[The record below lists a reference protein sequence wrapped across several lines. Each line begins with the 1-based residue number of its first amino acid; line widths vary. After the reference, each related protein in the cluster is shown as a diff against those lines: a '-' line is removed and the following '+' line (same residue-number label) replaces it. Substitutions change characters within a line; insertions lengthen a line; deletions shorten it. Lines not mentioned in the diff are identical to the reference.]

1 MATNAELQI
10 ALKEAG
16 RIVRGGRFLVIGSQ
30 SLLGT
35 FSHHELPAEAIASL
49 EFDVA
54 VFGDVESQAADRI
67 DGVLGEWSAFH
78 DQHGFYVQ
86 GVDVDTAV
94 LPEAWQKRL
103 VRVPV
108 LGAPDVEAVCLDP
121 HDTCAA
127 KLARNDERD
136 RLFVRALVVDGL
148 IDPSLLA
155 ERITSIPDDRLT
167 MARKRVVLTFVRS
180 LEPR

>member
-1 MATNAELQI
+1 MATNAELYV
-10 ALKEAG
+10 ALREAS

-30 SLLGT
+30 SVLGS
-35 FSHHELPAEAIASL
+35 FSHEALPPDATASL
-49 EFDVA
+49 EFDIA
-54 VFGDVESQAADRI
+54 VFGDIDSQAADRI
-67 DGVLGEWSAFH
+67 DGALGEWSSFH

-86 GVDVDTAV
+86 GVDVETAV
-94 LPEAWQKRL
+94 LPDRWQDRT

-108 LGAPDVEAVCLDP
+108 NDASEIDAVCLEP

-127 KLARNDERD
+127 KLARNEQRD
-136 RLFVRALVVDGL
+136 RSFVSALVEAGL

-155 ERITSIPDDRLT
+155 ERIVAIPDGRLEA
-167 MARKRVVLTFVRS
+167 ARKRVVLAFVRS